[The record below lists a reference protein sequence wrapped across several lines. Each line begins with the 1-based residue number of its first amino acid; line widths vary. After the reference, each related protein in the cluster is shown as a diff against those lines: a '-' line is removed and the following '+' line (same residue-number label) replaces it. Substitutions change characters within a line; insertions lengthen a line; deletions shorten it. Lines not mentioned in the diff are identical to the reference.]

1 MVPWGILIVMDKVP
15 YRKQRNGRLRELQ
28 EGVALESH
36 RHPGERAGSEKF
48 KAEMGI
54 MDRTES

>member
-1 MVPWGILIVMDKVP
+1 LGDFDSEGP
-15 YRKQRNGRLRELQ
+15 YGKQRNGRLRELQ
-28 EGVALESH
+28 EGGALESH
-36 RHPGERAGSEKF
+36 WQQGDRAGSEKF

>member
-1 MVPWGILIVMDKVP
+1 MGGFDSEGP
-15 YRKQRNGRLRELQ
+15 YGKQRNGRLRELQ
-28 EGVALESH
+28 ERGALESH
-36 RHPGERAGSEKF
+36 WQQGERAGSEKL